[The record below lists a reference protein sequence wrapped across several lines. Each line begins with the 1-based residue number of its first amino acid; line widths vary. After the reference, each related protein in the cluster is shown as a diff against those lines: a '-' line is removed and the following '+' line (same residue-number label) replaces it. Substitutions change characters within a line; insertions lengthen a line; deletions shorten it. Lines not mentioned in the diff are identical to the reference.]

1 MKIKKDPEP
10 EPGFEPGKPVRV
22 SMEEERRREEEER
35 EKEER
40 RKEKER
46 RREEKERKKE
56 ERRKDPEENAA
67 RRGIWGSFSDF
78 TATHSRISSYAFA
91 GIMWGAIIGAGIV
104 GLFGVATFK
113 LNIQTIY
120 GIFLGAIL
128 GAFIGGAIGFI
139 SGAMP
144 PGAAKPFVTLVILLL
159 ILFLGYTAILAGMT
173 GVIPVYMRRA
183 APTFGGVWEAFKG
196 GIRCF
201 TSAEG
206 FSKCFIEPFQ
216 TGWET
221 ERKEEEV
228 ALELDFKT
236 TSLFYDGKDKKIE
249 AELTVIN
256 KPESGIERFLLEPEC
271 YVENEKTESESS
283 GLKEGGKLVFLQRA
297 TPQIASIICSVPSS
311 TMKGKK
317 NINAEI
323 KLIRP
328 VVSSAEWTL
337 WTLEQDSIFELIE
350 RGEAIPG
357 EGQPKGSVATYIG
370 IPYTFGIGVRE
381 SQPLTEGEHN
391 LYIELNKKV
400 GISGDL
406 KEIEFL
412 KVLGVGETASITN
425 CEGFKKKGDAFEIE
439 NIGGK
444 DIEEIE
450 KGKTFSCKLEV
461 SPEEFENKVVFK
473 AQISYLLEIDYPT
486 SLLIL
491 GSEVSEEK

>member
-10 EPGFEPGKPVRV
+10 
-22 SMEEERRREEEER
+22 
-35 EKEER
+35 
-40 RKEKER
+40 KEKV
-46 RREEKERKKE
+46 
-56 ERRKDPEENAA
+56 A
-67 RRGIWGSFSDF
+67 RRGIPSWAWS
-78 TATHSRISSYAFA
+78 
-91 GIMWGAIIGAGIV
+91 GIIWGAIIGASIV

-128 GAFIGGAIGFI
+128 GALIGGVIGFI

-144 PGAAKPFVTLVILLL
+144 PAAGRPFVILAIVLLL
-159 ILFLGYTAILAGMT
+159 LFLGYTTALAGMS
-173 GVIPVYMRRA
+173 GVLSTYAKSAVP
-183 APTFGGVWEAFKG
+183 PFKG
-196 GIRCF
+196 VLEVLKSGVKCF
-201 TSAEG
+201 TSAEA
-206 FSKCFIEPFQ
+206 FSKCLEPFQ
-216 TGWET
+216 KGWET

-271 YVENEKTESESS
+271 YVENEKTEAESS

-311 TMKGKK
+311 TIKGKK
-317 NINAEI
+317 SISAEV

-337 WTLEQDSIFELIE
+337 WTLTQDSIFELIE

-357 EGQPKGSVATYIG
+357 EGQPKGSVASYMG

-400 GISGDL
+400 GISGKL
-406 KEIEFL
+406 KEIEFI
-412 KVLGVGETASITN
+412 KVLGAGETASITN

-486 SLLIL
+486 SLLIF
-491 GSEVSEEK
+491 GTEVS

>member
-1 MKIKKDPEP
+1 MK
-10 EPGFEPGKPVRV
+10 G
-22 SMEEERRREEEER
+22 
-35 EKEER
+35 
-40 RKEKER
+40 
-46 RREEKERKKE
+46 
-56 ERRKDPEENAA
+56 RKDPEENAA

-128 GAFIGGAIGFI
+128 GAFIGGVIGFI

-236 TSLFYDGKDKKIE
+236 MSLFYDGKDKKIE
-249 AELTVIN
+249 AELTIIN
-256 KPESGIERFLLEPEC
+256 KPGSGIERFLLEPEC
-271 YVENEKTESESS
+271 YVENEKTEAESS

-297 TPQIASIICSVPSS
+297 TPQIASITCSVPSS

-317 NINAEI
+317 NINAEV

-337 WTLEQDSIFELIE
+337 WTLEQDSIFELAE
-350 RGEAIPG
+350 KGEAIPG
-357 EGQPKGSVATYIG
+357 EGQPKGSIVTYMG
-370 IPYTFGIGVRE
+370 IPYTFGVGVRE

-391 LYIELNKKV
+391 FYIELNKKV
-400 GISGDL
+400 GISGKL
-406 KEIEFL
+406 KEIEFI
-412 KVLGVGETASITN
+412 KVLGLGETASVTS

-486 SLLIL
+486 SLLIV
-491 GSEVSEEK
+491 GTEVSEEKGEE